1 MIDNNIIQSL
11 GAGSG
16 IDSRKL
22 VTQLVEIERS
32 APQGRIDKK
41 TELKET
47 QISDFGKIK
56 SALSTF
62 QASVAALTSD
72 EGLFSKSASF
82 TESDA
87 LVPTGLGTDV
97 AAGTYKFEVTSL
109 AQSQSLASPEFSS
122 QDDQVG
128 EGTLTFNFGNWNSGT
143 FEADVEAVPTTITID
158 STNNSLKGLRDA
170 INTAEMG
177 VTASIVN
184 NGNGFVLLMTAESG
198 KDNQLEIT
206 VEEAGD
212 VPTNEDDS
220 DLSRFGYTAELLSDP
235 MVTPSRMTQQQAGT
249 DANLIVNG
257 LQVSRSTNAVDDVVE
272 GLTLDL
278 LKASPGEIISVTV
291 SDDVEFAKQTTR
303 DFVDA
308 YNALLE
314 ELEPVLGFDKE
325 NEQYGSLANDA
336 LAKSVI
342 GQMRNIFASSIPG
355 LPEDATFK
363 ALTNL
368 GIRTELDGSIS
379 INDKEFDAA
388 FKDNL
393 EGVQKLLSASTQSSS
408 SAITVNSFG
417 KQTDAGEYDIVVT
430 TTPRKGYYEGGV
442 VAQGFPFDTTG
453 KDFGFNLTVDGVV
466 TDLISLPAGETYNT
480 EAEMAAAM
488 QSAIN
493 ADPKLKAAGT
503 NVSVSFDTDHFVM
516 TSSKYGTSSRV
527 NVTSATDDA
536 INDLQIAVGN
546 GVAGRNVAGTINGVA
561 GFGLGQVLLPKL
573 GQPGEGLSVI
583 AGENAT
589 STTVNFSRGVGGQ
602 LDEVI
607 KTFLQSNG
615 LIDKREEKLER
626 DISGLEGE
634 EERLDRRMTSY
645 EERLMQQFI
654 AMENILNGLN
664 NSGSFLDNLFKSL
677 PFTSS
682 KN

>member
-1 MIDNNIIQSL
+1 MIENNIIQSL

-16 IDSRKL
+16 IDSRNL
-22 VTQLVEIERS
+22 VTQLTEIERS
-32 APQGRIDKK
+32 APQARIDTK

-62 QASVAALTSD
+62 QASVEALTSD

-97 AAGTYKFEVTSL
+97 ASGTYKFEVTSL

-122 QDDQVG
+122 EDDQVG
-128 EGTLTFNFGNWNSGT
+128 EGTLTFNFGHWDSGT
-143 FEADVEAVPTTITID
+143 FEGDADATPTTITID
-158 STNNSLKGLRDA
+158 STNNSLKGLRDE
-170 INTAEMG
+170 INNAEMG

-184 NGNGFVLLMTAESG
+184 NGSGYVLLMTAESG
-198 KDNQLEIT
+198 ENNELEIT
-206 VEEAGD
+206 VAEAGGS
-212 VPTNEDDS
+212 PTDTDDN

-235 MVTPSRMTQQQAGT
+235 MVTPTRLTQQQAGT
-249 DANLIVNG
+249 DATLVVNG
-257 LQVSRSTNAVDDVVE
+257 LTVNRSTNSVTDVVD

-278 LKASPGEIISVTV
+278 LKSSPGEIISVTV
-291 SDDVEFAKQTTR
+291 SDDIEFAKQTTR

-314 ELEPVLGFDKE
+314 ELEPVIGYDEE
-325 NEQYGSLANDA
+325 NEQYGSLVNDS
-336 LAKSVI
+336 LAKSVV
-342 GQMRNIFASSIPG
+342 GQMRNIFASSVTG

-368 GIRTELDGSIS
+368 GIRTELDGTLSIT
-379 INDKEFDAA
+379 DKEFDAA

-393 EGVQKLLSASTQSSS
+393 EDVQNLLSASTKS
-408 SAITVNSFG
+408 SASDITVNSFG
-417 KQTDAGEYDIVVT
+417 KQTVAGEYDIVVT
-430 TTPRKGYYEGGV
+430 TTPRKGAFTGDT
-442 VAQGFPFDTTG
+442 VAQGFPFDT
-453 KDFGFNLTVDGVV
+453 DSLSFGLNLIVNGVES
-466 TDLISLPAGETYNT
+466 DLITVPTDVTYDT
-480 EAEMAAAM
+480 EADLAAAM

-493 ADPKLKAAGT
+493 ADANLKAAGAT
-503 NVSVSFDTDHFVM
+503 VTVAFDTDHFVM
-516 TSSKYGTSSRV
+516 TSTKYGASSNV
-527 NVTSATDDA
+527 NVDSVTGDVDSF
-536 INDLQIAVGN
+536 LKIAQGN
-546 GVAGRNVAGTINGVA
+546 GSAGRDVAGTVDGVV

-573 GQPGEGLSVI
+573 GEAAEGLSVVV
-583 AGENAT
+583 GENAT

-602 LDEVI
+602 LDELI
-607 KTFLQSNG
+607 DTFLQSNG
-615 LIDKREEKLER
+615 LIDKREETLER
-626 DISGLEGE
+626 DISTLEGE
-634 EERLDRRMTSY
+634 EERLDRRMSAY

-682 KN
+682 KD